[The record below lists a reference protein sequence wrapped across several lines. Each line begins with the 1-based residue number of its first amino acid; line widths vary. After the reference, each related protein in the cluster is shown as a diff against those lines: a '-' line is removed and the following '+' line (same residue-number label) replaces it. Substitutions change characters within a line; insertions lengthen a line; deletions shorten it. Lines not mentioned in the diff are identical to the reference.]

1 MLKKIA
7 VGLCIVFL
15 SVGAVF
21 GVRYVKQSKKIIPL
35 APTPEK
41 MKGPMDAPVTIEV
54 FSDFE
59 CPACRGA
66 IPEEQKLMAEFPG
79 KIRMLYY
86 HFPLS
91 AHRLSPLAHLCAEC
105 AARQNRFWTF
115 HDKLYMEQPNW
126 SILENPLEVFLRFIR
141 DEGLDLNRFSA
152 CLHDESVRK
161 RIMDEKQYGVA
172 LQVNSTPT
180 FFINGERFLGSLELS
195 QGGEAR
201 IRKILGVPVEPAKKE

>member
-1 MLKKIA
+1 MPKKMIA
-7 VGLCIVFL
+7 GLGIILL
-15 SVGAVF
+15 SVGIVF
-21 GVRYVKQSKKIIPL
+21 ALRRFKQPVKTAPL
-35 APTPEK
+35 PLSLEK
-41 MKGPMDAPVTIEV
+41 MRGPVNAPVKIEV

-59 CPACRGA
+59 CPACRAA
-66 IPEEQKLMAEFPG
+66 IPEEQKLLTEYPG
-79 KIRMLYY
+79 KIRIIYY

-115 HDKLYMEQPNW
+115 HDKLYAEQPSW
-126 SILENPLEVFLRFIR
+126 GILANPLEVFLRFVR

-152 CLHDESVRK
+152 CLRDEAVRK
-161 RIMDEKQYGVA
+161 RILDEKQYGTS

-195 QGGEAR
+195 QGGAAR
-201 IRKILGVPVEPAKKE
+201 IRKILGVPGEPDKTK